1 MVNAA
6 ELAWSLVLSIAA
18 AAIAAMLG
26 LSVWRD
32 RRTRKPGLFLNDH
45 RHFVLQDIRRTVGI
59 VCLALLSPGLYFGS
73 RVAVF
78 VAEPVPP
85 GQPAPAHPVLHPNR
99 VFLGIWLSV
108 FVLVT
113 ILLALA
119 FLDWFAT
126 RRYARRQRN
135 AMSLERLDILR
146 EGLHHQ
152 PDLGPDEPLNG
163 TG

>member
-6 ELAWSLVLSIAA
+6 ELAWSLVLSMAS
-18 AAIAAMLG
+18 AAIAAILG
-26 LSVWRD
+26 LSVWWD
-32 RRTRKPGLFLNDH
+32 RRTRKPGLFVNDH

-73 RVAVF
+73 RVPVF
-78 VAEPVPP
+78 VGEPGPP

-99 VFLGIWLSV
+99 VFLGIWLAV
-108 FVLVT
+108 FVLLA

-119 FLDWFAT
+119 LVDWIAT

-135 AMSLERLDILR
+135 AMSLERLDLLR
-146 EGLHHQ
+146 EGLHQ
-152 PDLGPDEPLNG
+152 PDFSPDEPLNG